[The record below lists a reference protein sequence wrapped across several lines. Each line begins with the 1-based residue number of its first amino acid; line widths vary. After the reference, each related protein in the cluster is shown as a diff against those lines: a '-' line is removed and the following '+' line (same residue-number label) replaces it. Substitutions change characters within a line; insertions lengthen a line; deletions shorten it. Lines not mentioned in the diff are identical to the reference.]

1 MGKIKKLMLGPLII
15 KVQQSMFSSDNRK
28 IILIY
33 NEDKSIFTETSD
45 EKIVD
50 KVLDILKDRPKAY
63 LLAQLG
69 IKDINILE
77 EVEKQN
83 W

>member
-1 MGKIKKLMLGPLII
+1 
-15 KVQQSMFSSDNRK
+15 MFSSDNRK

-77 EVEKQN
+77 EVGTQN